1 MLQRFVVVCLVY
13 AGRIDEALR
22 LGEVEESL
30 FGVDRH
36 GLWPDSRIVKGN
48 NVIPCSDMQSLTLMC
63 PKSLPGQEFL
73 RSQRTRPAAL
83 LRLIGEVLNQQ
94 GLRLEATPAAG

>member
-36 GLWPDSRIVKGN
+36 GL
-48 NVIPCSDMQSLTLMC
+48 
-63 PKSLPGQEFL
+63 
-73 RSQRTRPAAL
+73 
-83 LRLIGEVLNQQ
+83 
-94 GLRLEATPAAG
+94 